1 MNFKKFLVLLLAFA
15 FCAAFLSCD
24 QDVAG
29 GGTEDLA
36 YSKKVF
42 AAVNAQRTVNLIWDD
57 KVYEQCRIH
66 SENMASGK
74 VAFGHDGFETRI
86 KNLGGNGGAENVA
99 YNYSDDPNYV
109 VNQWMNSSGHKANIM
124 NKNFKKSAVAA
135 VKSDDGKW
143 YYTQIFIP

>member
-1 MNFKKFLVLLLAFA
+1 MNFKKFLVLLLTFA

-29 GGTEDLA
+29 GGAGYERKIFD
-36 YSKKVF
+36 
-42 AAVNAQRTVNLIWDD
+42 AVNARRGTNLIWDD

-135 VKSDDGKW
+135 VKNDDGKW